1 MNQQRSRRF
10 RAGRDRMKKLKTLSE
25 KTGQTLKETMANHF
39 DTNAITPGTK
49 FMANLDEQLRYFIN
63 VKLTTDPL
71 WEGVDIYLSGHLTP
85 GEGEHKVMEY
95 IRYARSQ
102 PGYDVNTR
110 HC

>member
-1 MNQQRSRRF
+1 
-10 RAGRDRMKKLKTLSE
+10 
-25 KTGQTLKETMANHF
+25 
-39 DTNAITPGTK
+39 
-49 FMANLDEQLRYFIN
+49 LDEQLRYFIN